1 MRLLAMPVKI
11 VRCVIPA
18 QAGIHLAPF
27 FAYAL
32 WIPACAGMTHRESL
46 PASPRGAWTL
56 PPGDAIAATRTG

>member
-1 MRLLAMPVKI
+1 MRLLAIPVKI

-32 WIPACAGMTHRESL
+32 WIPACAGMTHLRTTRRLSNI
-46 PASPRGAWTL
+46 PALQFKKYIEFLVVS
-56 PPGDAIAATRTG
+56 